1 MTRLERILVVVD
13 RNMRSTPALRRA
25 AELAR
30 RASASL
36 QLCLFDHQP
45 LIDATADIVHP
56 DIMKLAKA
64 QFLGERQ
71 RWLAQETAALANQG
85 LRVESEVRWAP
96 LPHKA
101 LIDRVLQ
108 HRPDLV
114 IKDLGQDHDA
124 RQLFSPADWKA
135 VRFCPAPLMLVRP
148 QSAPLPKRILAT
160 VDPSGD
166 VDDKTALN
174 DAIVRAAHQLSL
186 FSEAAA
192 HLAHVFPFRP
202 PSRNLNLGV
211 NGLDSVYEDMRRG
224 DSERFRAFAA
234 RHQFP
239 EDRQHLLAG
248 EPAPTL
254 AEFAERM
261 SFDLLIVGAVYRSAF
276 DRFFLGSTAEALLA
290 RAGCDVLVVKSKQF
304 LDDLGKHLDLD
315 ALRKRQALLQ

>member
-1 MTRLERILVVVD
+1 MNRLERILVVVD
-13 RNMRSTPALRRA
+13 RSMRTTPALRRGV
-25 AELAR
+25 ELAR
-30 RASASL
+30 QASASL

-56 DIMKLAKA
+56 DVMRLAKS
-64 QFLGERQ
+64 QFLAERQ
-71 RWLAQETAALANQG
+71 RWLAQETATLADQG

-101 LIDRVLQ
+101 LVDRVLH

-114 IKDLGQDHDA
+114 IQDLGQDHDA

-148 QSAPLPKRILAT
+148 QSTPLPKRILAT
-160 VDPSGD
+160 VDTAGD
-166 VDDKTALN
+166 ADGKTALN
-174 DAIVRAAHQLSL
+174 DAIVRAAQRLGL
-186 FSEAAA
+186 FSEASM
-192 HLAHVFPFRP
+192 HLAHVFPFQP
-202 PSRNLNLGV
+202 PSRDRNHGMS
-211 NGLDSVYEDMRRG
+211 GLDSVYEDMRRA
-224 DSERFRAFAA
+224 DTERFRAFAA
-234 RHQFP
+234 RHQLP

-261 SFDLLIVGAVYRSAF
+261 SFDLMITGTVYRSAL

-290 RAGCDVLVVKSKQF
+290 RAACDVLVVKPPQF
-304 LDDLGKHLDLD
+304 LDDLGRHMDLD